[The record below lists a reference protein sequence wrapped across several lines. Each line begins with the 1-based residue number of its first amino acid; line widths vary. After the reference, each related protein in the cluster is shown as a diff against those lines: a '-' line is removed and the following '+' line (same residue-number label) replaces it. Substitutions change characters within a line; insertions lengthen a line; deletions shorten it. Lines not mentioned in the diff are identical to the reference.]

1 MSAYTRIPS
10 VIPSTWEVE
19 AKTLQGG
26 CSHNTVKPSLIYS
39 EPISKHKNGL
49 ERWLSHSECL
59 LLFQRTAVQFP
70 VPMLGSSLLVAPVLE
85 DLMLSYCIH
94 GHEYMYTCAHR

>member
-1 MSAYTRIPS
+1 MPQSPHLQTGDYESPCFLQSPSALATTLCYACS
-10 VIPSTWEVE
+10 WEVE
-19 AKTLQGG
+19 AKTLQGS

-59 LLFQRTAVQFP
+59 LLFQRAVVQFP
-70 VPMLGSSLLVAPVLE
+70 VPMLGS
-85 DLMLSYCIH
+85 
-94 GHEYMYTCAHR
+94 